1 MAIPAPKP
9 VELGSQLEKSW
20 RQYKSGIEI
29 WLQASGKSGQSD
41 EIKAGVLM
49 AFMGHEALDQFPAWG
64 ITDAMKKDYKLLI
77 AQIDKQVSPKDFPIS
92 RRLMFRHRKR
102 RENEDIDDYIIEL
115 LKLSEGCEFEDKEQE
130 HMIIDNLVDSITDTA
145 LQQFIIRKNH
155 TDYKELV
162 SAIKESEKLN
172 EVSQAIAIKNGNG
185 SSIHHL
191 KYSTSRA
198 ESRAPS
204 KSSYQSRSSKYKPYK
219 NDSRSRHHQS
229 NHHRSRSRSVSF
241 APSRSQSRSMSR
253 SKSKSRSRSRS
264 HSHHRS
270 KTRKPTP
277 GPDNVRKRPCQR
289 CDSRHKF
296 GECPAEGYQCKK
308 CNYFG
313 HFTRCC
319 KTSLKK
325 VDSLI
330 VTKRIETTL
339 EKNTEPDDYVLI
351 HSILTKSAEPEW
363 YEEIR
368 VKTKRIRFKLD
379 PGSDIDTLP
388 MSYLKM
394 LNMKVEDLSKP
405 ETRALLYGKVE
416 ISILGKITLP
426 ITCRDKS
433 GELTFYVIEAQDVP
447 LLSRHTCVALN
458 LVQRIPPSVHSI
470 KTHNNEIPD
479 ITKEISDENIRKFVE
494 SNIDVFTGTG
504 QFPDTVSLMI
514 DKKIEPQRKPAR
526 RLPKIISDKLQAH
539 LQELVQQDIIE
550 ECPQPRSWVSNSL
563 IREKSDEKIKK
574 ATKEDQQMQE
584 LVKYVY
590 EGWPD
595 SKTQLPEKLKPY
607 WQNRDK
613 VHEENGMLFFESRAI
628 IPESLRETMLKK
640 LHHGHLGISKT
651 NSLAVETVYWPG
663 LYRDIT
669 NMIHACKT
677 CATFQPQKKKEE
689 MVLREIPTR
698 AWSHLA
704 TDILHFGG
712 TDYLVVQDI
721 YSKWLE
727 ILKLKNKSAKEINTH
742 LEELFHRFGVP
753 DIVYSDNNPFNSTE
767 CQSLTEILPFR
778 YVYSSPNYPQS
789 NGQAEKAVDIA
800 KRRLEKCREDKSSIS
815 LALLNYRNMKI
826 PGLNATPAQLM
837 FNRRMK
843 TTLPISDE
851 MLQPEV
857 QTEVQEKLKQ
867 RQEKAAEY
875 YNRTASKKEVRFEEK
890 EPVLITDGRKNN
902 WKPAVIIK
910 KSTTAP
916 RSYLV
921 KNEKGHE
928 VVRTSRHIRKS
939 YSPKLT
945 PLSTKKP
952 ETSKKHYLW
961 YSDVGTTST
970 SEKKT
975 AEISENQANHTD
987 EETNQANK
995 TEEKPKSPPRMN
1007 PNVTSPTKVTV
1018 NATQELETVNSL
1030 QEFETTERRCN
1041 RPETPTSAKS
1051 KKNRKK
1057 ALADQQPTRKSS
1069 RKPVPSKR
1077 YPEEE
1082 YPEINSLP

>member
-1 MAIPAPKP
+1 MSHLKTPA
-9 VELGSQLEKSW
+9 GSCGLTVNTLRALAGSSASQPERWSPQQPDLLEA
-20 RQYKSGIEI
+20 
-29 WLQASGKSGQSD
+29 L
-41 EIKAGVLM
+41 VLM

-102 RENEDIDDYIIEL
+102 KENEDIDDYIIEL

-219 NDSRSRHHQS
+219 NDSRSRRHKS
-229 NHHRSRSRSVSF
+229 NHHRSRSKSVSF

-325 VDSLI
+325 GDSLI
-330 VTKRIETTL
+330 VTKRIETTP

-504 QFPDTVSLMI
+504 QFPDTVS
-514 DKKIEPQRKPAR
+514 
-526 RLPKIISDKLQAH
+526 
-539 LQELVQQDIIE
+539 
-550 ECPQPRSWVSNSL
+550 
-563 IREKSDEKIKK
+563 
-574 ATKEDQQMQE
+574 
-584 LVKYVY
+584 
-590 EGWPD
+590 
-595 SKTQLPEKLKPY
+595 
-607 WQNRDK
+607 
-613 VHEENGMLFFESRAI
+613 
-628 IPESLRETMLKK
+628 
-640 LHHGHLGISKT
+640 
-651 NSLAVETVYWPG
+651 
-663 LYRDIT
+663 
-669 NMIHACKT
+669 
-677 CATFQPQKKKEE
+677 
-689 MVLREIPTR
+689 
-698 AWSHLA
+698 
-704 TDILHFGG
+704 
-712 TDYLVVQDI
+712 
-721 YSKWLE
+721 
-727 ILKLKNKSAKEINTH
+727 
-742 LEELFHRFGVP
+742 
-753 DIVYSDNNPFNSTE
+753 
-767 CQSLTEILPFR
+767 
-778 YVYSSPNYPQS
+778 
-789 NGQAEKAVDIA
+789 
-800 KRRLEKCREDKSSIS
+800 
-815 LALLNYRNMKI
+815 
-826 PGLNATPAQLM
+826 
-837 FNRRMK
+837 
-843 TTLPISDE
+843 
-851 MLQPEV
+851 
-857 QTEVQEKLKQ
+857 
-867 RQEKAAEY
+867 
-875 YNRTASKKEVRFEEK
+875 
-890 EPVLITDGRKNN
+890 
-902 WKPAVIIK
+902 
-910 KSTTAP
+910 
-916 RSYLV
+916 
-921 KNEKGHE
+921 
-928 VVRTSRHIRKS
+928 
-939 YSPKLT
+939 
-945 PLSTKKP
+945 
-952 ETSKKHYLW
+952 
-961 YSDVGTTST
+961 
-970 SEKKT
+970 
-975 AEISENQANHTD
+975 
-987 EETNQANK
+987 
-995 TEEKPKSPPRMN
+995 
-1007 PNVTSPTKVTV
+1007 
-1018 NATQELETVNSL
+1018 
-1030 QEFETTERRCN
+1030 
-1041 RPETPTSAKS
+1041 
-1051 KKNRKK
+1051 
-1057 ALADQQPTRKSS
+1057 
-1069 RKPVPSKR
+1069 
-1077 YPEEE
+1077 
-1082 YPEINSLP
+1082 